1 MVDVTNIFGGAF
13 TLPTKKH
20 IDPPELQL
28 ADAMRS
34 AGIEPPAQIRIDGQ
48 LHRFSTKGR
57 KRDDSGWYVAF
68 PDEPVAGRFGCWRDQ
83 IDVTF
88 RADIGRE
95 MTAAEHMSI
104 VRRQSEAKARRDEE
118 RQRKAEVA
126 ADTVQAIWR
135 DATGASPDHPYLARK
150 CIKAHGVRTTGD
162 GRLIVPLFDDAGELS
177 SLQYIGDDK
186 RYHPGAATRGCSWT
200 LGDLDG
206 STIFVAEG
214 FATAATIH
222 EVSNRPVVIAYSAN
236 NLPEIVRQLRQTHGV
251 TQDIV
256 VVADNDA
263 SGVGRNKA
271 DEASAKHGC
280 RIVMP
285 PELGDA
291 NDYALAGHDL
301 MAILFPA
308 QDDWLIS
315 ADDFSAQPAPIKWL
329 VKRWIQR
336 EGLVMIHGPSGSGKT
351 FMVLDMMGSVAS
363 RGSIGHWFGNK
374 VRHGSVVYL
383 AGEGHHG
390 LRGRLA
396 AWKAHNK
403 VDALN
408 MYVSAHGLDLNA
420 PEGYQKAVE
429 AIRALPEVPT
439 AIVVDTLHR
448 HLQGD
453 ENSSAD
459 TKGMLDACGALIQE
473 FKATVILVH
482 HTGVSAEA
490 QHRAR
495 GSSAWKG
502 ALDVEISVIPGDTIE
517 IVQRKSKDAEAA
529 PNLFAELQSVPIAG
543 WYDEDGEQVT
553 SAVMVEGVEPIK
565 PTKDNP
571 VIKHQRTFE
580 MAWKDAGNPI
590 DVDGNPFLSRDDLIG
605 YHVNQMGISQSSAVQ
620 YVRPSRQGRIVS
632 ELLTSGDIGT
642 NGEGWSVLSQTW
654 KTTLLLG
661 VSAQAVQTV
670 QSGTERIVPFE
681 GKSE

>member
-1 MVDVTNIFGGAF
+1 MVSEQIETRGQGGKEKSSRSIVLPAPPDAPQVPNVHSRYGAPSSRHVYLNADGAVLGYVDRF
-13 TLPTKKH
+13 DTADGKTFLPLTLWRDNASGTLKWRRTSWPSPRPLYGLDRLARRPDAPVLVCEGEKA
-20 IDPPELQL
+20 
-28 ADAMRS
+28 ADAADHLAPSYVVVTSPNGSNASKTADWAPLRGRTITIWPDADKS
-34 AGIEPPAQIRIDGQ
+34 GQ
-48 LHRFSTKGR
+48 SYA
-57 KRDDSGWYVAF
+57 DAVA
-68 PDEPVAGRFGCWRDQ
+68 R
-83 IDVTF
+83 
-88 RADIGRE
+88 
-95 MTAAEHMSI
+95 
-104 VRRQSEAKARRDEE
+104 
-118 RQRKAEVA
+118 
-126 ADTVQAIWR
+126 
-135 DATGASPDHPYLARK
+135 
-150 CIKAHGVRTTGD
+150 
-162 GRLIVPLFDDAGELS
+162 
-177 SLQYIGDDK
+177 
-186 RYHPGAATRGCSWT
+186 
-200 LGDLDG
+200 

-222 EVSNRPVVIAYSAN
+222 EVSNRPVVVAYSAN
-236 NLPEIVRQLRQTHGV
+236 NLPEVVRQLRERHGA

-308 QDDWLIS
+308 QDDWLIP
-315 ADDFSAQPAPIKWL
+315 ADDFSAQPAPLKWL

-363 RGSIGHWFGNK
+363 RGAVGHWFGNK

-429 AIRALPEVPT
+429 AIRGLPEVPT

-453 ENSSAD
+453 ENSAQD
-459 TKGMLDACGALIQE
+459 AKGMLDACGALIQE
-473 FKATVILVH
+473 FKATVVLVH

-553 SAVMVEGVEPIK
+553 SAVMVEGIEPAK

-571 VIKHQRTFE
+571 IIKHQRTFE
-580 MAWKDAGNPI
+580 MAWKGVGNPL
-590 DVDGNPFLSRDDLIG
+590 DPDGRPHISRDDLLQ
-605 YHVNQMGISQSSAVQ
+605 YHLNDLGLKPASAAQ
-620 YVRPSRQGRIVS
+620 NLKPSADGRIVC
-632 ELLTSGDIGT
+632 ELLRSGDVVTSGD
-642 NGEGWSVLSQTW
+642 GWSVTGSSW
-654 KTTLLLG
+654 KTALLLG
-661 VSAQAVQTV
+661 VQ
-670 QSGTERIVPFE
+670 GD
-681 GKSE
+681 G

>member
-1 MVDVTNIFGGAF
+1 MSDITKIMGGVYRGA
-13 TLPTKKH
+13 KAEAYSE
-20 IDPPELQL
+20 PPEAQL

-34 AGIEPPAQIRIDGQ
+34 AGIEPPADIRIDGQ

-57 KRDDSGWYVAF
+57 RRDDSGWYIVF
-68 PDEPVAGRFGCWRDQ
+68 PDTPVAGRFGCWRDG
-83 IDVTF
+83 IDGTF
-88 RADIGRE
+88 RAAINRE
-95 MTAAEHMSI
+95 LTVPEQMSI
-104 VRRQSEAKARRDEE
+104 ARRQSEAKALRDTE

-135 DATGASPDHPYLARK
+135 DATGASPDHPYLAK
-150 CIKAHGVRTTGD
+150 KNIKPHGVRTTGD
-162 GRLIVPLFDDAGELS
+162 GRLIVPLFGPDGELS
-177 SLQYIGDDK
+177 SLQYIGEDK

-222 EVSNRPVVIAYSAN
+222 EVSNRPVVVAYSAN
-236 NLPEIVRQLRQTHGV
+236 NLPEIVRQLRQSHGA

-256 VVADNDA
+256 VVSDNDT

-301 MAILFPA
+301 MGILFPA
-308 QDDWLIS
+308 QDDWLIP
-315 ADDFSAQPAPIKWL
+315 ADDFSAQPAPLKWL

-363 RGSIGHWFGNK
+363 RGAVGDWFGNK

-396 AWKAHNK
+396 AWKAHNR

-408 MYVSAHGLDLNA
+408 MYISAHGLDLNA

-429 AIRALPEVPT
+429 AIRSLPEVPT

-453 ENSSAD
+453 ENSAQD
-459 TKGMLDACGALIQE
+459 AKGMLDACGALIQE
-473 FKATVILVH
+473 FKATVVLVH

-553 SAVMVEGVEPIK
+553 SAVMVEGVEVVK
-565 PTKDNP
+565 ATKDNP
-571 VIKHQRTFE
+571 IIKHQRTFE
-580 MAWKDAGNPI
+580 MAWKGVKNPI
-590 DVDGNPFLSRDDLIG
+590 DPDGRPYISRDDLIG
-605 YHVNQMGISQSSAVQ
+605 YHVNQMGISQSSAAQ
-620 YVRPSRQGRIVS
+620 YVRPSRDKGIVN
-632 ELLTSGDIGT
+632 ELLASGDINT
-642 NGEGWSVLSQTW
+642 NGDGWSVSSDTW
-654 KTTLLLG
+654 KAALLLG
-661 VSAQAVQTV
+661 VS
-670 QSGTERIVPFE
+670 G
-681 GKSE
+681 

>member
-1 MVDVTNIFGGAF
+1 MADITKIMGGVYRGA
-13 TLPTKKH
+13 KVEAYAE
-20 IDPPELQL
+20 PPETQL

-34 AGIEPPAQIRIDGQ
+34 AGIEPPADIRIDGQ

-57 KRDDSGWYVAF
+57 KRDDSGWYIVF
-68 PDEPVAGRFGCWRDQ
+68 PDTPVAGRFGCWRDG
-83 IDVTF
+83 IDGTF
-88 RADIGRE
+88 RASLNRE
-95 MTAAEHMSI
+95 LTVPEQMSI
-104 VRRQSEAKARRDEE
+104 ARRQSEAKALRDAE

-126 ADTVQAIWR
+126 ADTVQTIWR
-135 DATGASPDHPYLARK
+135 DATGASPDHPYLAK
-150 CIKAHGVRTTGD
+150 KNIKPHGVRTTGD
-162 GRLIVPLFDDAGELS
+162 GRLIVPLFGADGELS
-177 SLQYIGDDK
+177 SLQYIGEDK

-236 NLPEIVRQLRQTHGV
+236 NLPEIVGQLRQAHGA

-308 QDDWLIS
+308 QDDWLIP
-315 ADDFSAQPAPIKWL
+315 ADDFSAQPAPLKWL

-363 RGSIGHWFGNK
+363 RGAVGDWFGNK

-403 VDALN
+403 VGALN
-408 MYVSAHGLDLNA
+408 MYISAHGLDLNG

-429 AIRALPEVPT
+429 AIRGLPEVPT

-448 HLQGD
+448 HMQGD
-453 ENSSAD
+453 ENSAQD
-459 TKGMLDACGALIQE
+459 AKGMLDACGALIQE
-473 FKATVILVH
+473 FGSTVVLVH

-553 SAVMVEGVEPIK
+553 SAVMIEGVEVVK
-565 PTKDNP
+565 ATKDNP
-571 VIKHQRTFE
+571 IIKHQRTFE
-580 MAWKDAGNPI
+580 MAWKGVGNPL
-590 DVDGNPFLSRDDLIG
+590 DREGNPYISRDDLLQ
-605 YHVNQMGISQSSAVQ
+605 YHLNDLGLKPASAAQ
-620 YVRPSRQGRIVS
+620 NLKPSADGRIVC
-632 ELLTSGDIGT
+632 ELLRSGDVVTSGD
-642 NGEGWSVLSQTW
+642 GWSVTGSSW
-654 KTTLLLG
+654 KTALLLG
-661 VSAQAVQTV
+661 VQ
-670 QSGTERIVPFE
+670 GD
-681 GKSE
+681 G